1 MSFILDNSGLFLKAF
16 LKYGINNALRI
27 PHFLAQV
34 SHESGNFTRLVE
46 NLNYTPAGLAST
58 SPFNTRLTPAQRNL
72 YGRTASHPAN
82 QKMIANIAY
91 ANKNG
96 NGNVAS
102 GDGWKY
108 RGRGYMQITGRD
120 TYADYKKYSGYDV
133 VNNPD
138 LLLRNDIAIDA
149 AAWFFSVYKNLNPLA
164 DKNQITAI
172 TQKVNGGVNGLSD
185 RLAKFNF
192 YKTQNISVELL
203 KKKAKPLPNFSS
215 ISRYAFNW
223 LIPSNTKNT
232 I

>member
-1 MSFILDNSGLFLKAF
+1 MSFILDNSSLFLKAF

-34 SHESGNFTRLVE
+34 SHESGNFTRVIE
-46 NLNYTPAGLAST
+46 NLNYTPEGLAGT
-58 SPFNTRLTPAQRNL
+58 SPFNTRLTAAQRNL

-82 QKMIANIAY
+82 QKMIANIGY
-91 ANKNG
+91 ANSNG
-96 NGNVAS
+96 NGNAAS

-108 RGRGYMQITGRD
+108 RGRGYIQLTGKGN
-120 TYADYKKYSGYDV
+120 YEAYKKHSGYDV

-149 AAWFFSVYKNLNPLA
+149 AAWFFSVYKNLNSLA

-172 TQKVNGGVNGLSD
+172 TQKVNGGTNGLSD
-185 RLAKFNF
+185 RVAKFNF
-192 YKTQNISVELL
+192 YKAQNISVELL

-215 ISRYAFNW
+215 ISSYAFNW
-223 LIPSNTKNT
+223 LLPFNTKKT
-232 I
+232 T